1 MLFRSNVKGKDVS
14 KGKVGNTFSMSHELA
29 FKAHTPQSAQQ
40 WWEIIRQAAGQVTN
54 EMPESSV
61 PSSPADTRKSEM
73 TSPISPT
80 VTVEKQMAPLQTQG
94 LLAEKE
100 AAGSAH
106 PTSAHPTSAT
116 PASAGATEGV
126 HVKDAAPVSGVERK
140 PGEY

>member
-1 MLFRSNVKGKDVS
+1 
-14 KGKVGNTFSMSHELA
+14 
-29 FKAHTPQSAQQ
+29 
-40 WWEIIRQAAGQVTN
+40 
-54 EMPESSV
+54 
-61 PSSPADTRKSEM
+61 M

-80 VTVEKQMAPLQTQG
+80 VTGEKQMAPLQTQG

-106 PTSAHPTSAT
+106 PTSAT

-126 HVKDAAPVSGVERK
+126 NVKDAAPVSGVERK